1 MPSRTAMV
9 LAQNG
14 LSSAGDPFLGALVRG
29 AFAIGK
35 GIIRVVKG
43 QARSLIGGG
52 RKATTAIATRP
63 QVLTG
68 RLGALRPIALAGA
81 KIAGAGAAFEIG
93 ARIVG
98 FDQSGQP
105 IFGRK
110 RRRRGITATELRGFR
125 KVTSLLHRVGMTPR
139 GLGRVRHHHHR

>member
-14 LSSAGDPFLGALVRG
+14 VSSAGDPFLGALVRG

-35 GIIRVVKG
+35 GVVKLFKKKVT
-43 QARSLIGGG
+43 SI
-52 RKATTAIATRP
+52 ATRGPAAIATRAP
-63 QVLTG
+63 VLTG
-68 RLGALRPIALAGA
+68 RLGALRPLAVGA
-81 KIAGAGAAFEIG
+81 AKAAGLGAAFEVGSRIIG
-93 ARIVG
+93 FNQDG
-98 FDQSGQP
+98 TP

>member
-14 LSSAGDPFLGALVRG
+14 VSSAGDPFLGALVRG

-35 GIIRVVKG
+35 GVVRLIRGRAKKVV
-43 QARSLIGGG
+43 
-52 RKATTAIATRP
+52 TAIATR
-63 QVLTG
+63 
-68 RLGALRPIALAGA
+68 RPSDIVRRIPVGKIARGTAVA
-81 KIAGAGAAFEIG
+81 AGAGAAFEVG
-93 ARIVG
+93 ARVVG
-98 FDQSGQP
+98 VDDAGQP
-105 IFGRK
+105 IFGRR

-125 KVTSLLHRVGMTPR
+125 KITSLLHRVGMTPR

>member
-14 LSSAGDPFLGALVRG
+14 ISSAGDPFLGALVRG

-35 GIIRVVKG
+35 GVVK
-43 QARSLIGGG
+43 LF
-52 RKATTAIATRP
+52 RKKVTAVATRVPTAIARRIP
-63 QVLTG
+63 
-68 RLGALRPIALAGA
+68 AGA
-81 KIAGAGAAFEIG
+81 VGRVARGAAVAAGAGAAFEVG

-98 FDQSGQP
+98 FDEAGQP
-105 IFGRK
+105 IFAKR

-125 KVTSLLHRVGMTPR
+125 KITGLLHRVGMTPR
-139 GLGRVRHHHHR
+139 GLGRIRHHHHGHHA

>member
-1 MPSRTAMV
+1 MPSRTSMV

-35 GIIRVVKG
+35 GVVK
-43 QARSLIGGG
+43 LF
-52 RKATTAIATRP
+52 RKPKISGALVSRAPAAVTRF
-63 QVLTG
+63 TG
-68 RLGALRPIALAGA
+68 RLGALRPLAVGA
-81 KIAGAGAAFEIG
+81 AKAAGLGAAFEVGSRIIG
-93 ARIVG
+93 FNQDG
-98 FDQSGQP
+98 TP
-105 IFGRK
+105 IFGKR

-139 GLGRVRHHHHR
+139 GLGRVRHHHHP

>member
-9 LAQNG
+9 LARNG
-14 LSSAGDPFLGALVRG
+14 VSSAGDPFLGALVRG

-35 GIIRVVKG
+35 GVLK
-43 QARSLIGGG
+43 LFKKP
-52 RKATTAIATRP
+52 KAVGALVTRAPAAIARRIP
-63 QVLTG
+63 
-68 RLGALRPIALAGA
+68 AGA
-81 KIAGAGAAFEIG
+81 VGRVARGAAVAAGAGAAFEVG

-98 FDQSGQP
+98 FDEAGQP

-139 GLGRVRHHHHR
+139 GLRGRVHHHHA

>member
-35 GIIRVVKG
+35 GVVKLFRGKPKLG
-43 QARSLIGGG
+43 Q
-52 RKATTAIATRP
+52 AIATRGAAR
-63 QVLTG
+63 VTKFTG

-81 KIAGAGAAFEIG
+81 KVAGAGAAFEIG
-93 ARIVG
+93 TRIIG
-98 FDQSGQP
+98 FNDDGTP
-105 IFGRK
+105 IFGKK

-125 KVTSLLHRVGMTPR
+125 KITSLLHRVGMTPR

>member
-9 LAQNG
+9 LRQNG

-35 GIIRVVKG
+35 GVIK
-43 QARSLIGGG
+43 LF
-52 RKATTAIATRP
+52 RKKAP
-63 QVLTG
+63 QVTAAITRAPAAIQRIPVG
-68 RLGALRPIALAGA
+68 RIARGAAVA
-81 KIAGAGAAFEIG
+81 AGAGAAFEVG

-98 FDQSGQP
+98 FDDAGQP
-105 IFGRK
+105 IFARR

-125 KVTSLLHRVGMTPR
+125 KITSLLHRVGMTPR
-139 GLGRVRHHHHR
+139 GLGRVRHHHHK

>member
-35 GIIRVVKG
+35 GVLRVFKKP
-43 QARSLIGGG
+43 
-52 RKATTAIATRP
+52 KAAGALVQRAAAPVTRF
-63 QVLTG
+63 TG
-68 RLGALRPIALAGA
+68 RLGALRPLAAGA
-81 KIAGAGAAFEIG
+81 AKAAGLGAAFEVGSRIIG
-93 ARIVG
+93 FNQDG
-98 FDQSGQP
+98 TP
-105 IFGRK
+105 IFGKR

-125 KVTSLLHRVGMTPR
+125 KITSLLHRVGMTPR

>member
-14 LSSAGDPFLGALVRG
+14 VSSTGDPFLGALVRG

-35 GIIRVVKG
+35 GVIKLFKG
-43 QARSLIGGG
+43 KAKKVIGAG
-52 RKATTAIATRP
+52 TAIARRP
-63 QVLTG
+63 ATAAVAG
-68 RLGALRPIALAGA
+68 RVARGAAVA
-81 KIAGAGAAFEIG
+81 AGAGAAFEVG
-93 ARIVG
+93 SRIVG
-98 FDQSGQP
+98 FDEAGQP
-105 IFGRK
+105 LFAKR

>member
-9 LAQNG
+9 LARNG
-14 LSSAGDPFLGALVRG
+14 VSSAGDPFLGALVRG

-35 GIIRVVKG
+35 GVVRLFKKKVT
-43 QARSLIGGG
+43 SI
-52 RKATTAIATRP
+52 ATRGPAAIATRGT
-63 QVLTG
+63 LTG
-68 RLGALRPIALAGA
+68 RLGALRPLGVGAAKAAGL
-81 KIAGAGAAFEIG
+81 GAAFEVGSRIIG
-93 ARIVG
+93 FNEDG
-98 FDQSGQP
+98 TP

-125 KVTSLLHRVGMTPR
+125 KITSLLHRVGMTPR

>member
-14 LSSAGDPFLGALVRG
+14 VSSAGDPFLGALVRG

-35 GIIRVVKG
+35 GIARVFKG
-43 QARSLIGGG
+43 KARQLPAAIGQ
-52 RKATTAIATRP
+52 RTTAIARRLP
-63 QVLTG
+63 PGAVG
-68 RLGALRPIALAGA
+68 RVARGAAVA
-81 KIAGAGAAFEIG
+81 AGAGAAFEVG

-98 FDQSGQP
+98 FDEAGQP
-105 IFGRK
+105 IFAKR

-125 KVTSLLHRVGMTPR
+125 KITSLLHRVGMTPR
-139 GLGRVRHHHHR
+139 GLGRVRHHHHK